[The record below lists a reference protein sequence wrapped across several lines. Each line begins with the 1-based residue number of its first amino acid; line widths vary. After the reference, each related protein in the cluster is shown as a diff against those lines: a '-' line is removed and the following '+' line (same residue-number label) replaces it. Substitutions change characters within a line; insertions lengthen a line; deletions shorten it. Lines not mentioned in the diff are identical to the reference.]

1 MSELSTMPEY
11 EMKSFSRWLVKAV
24 EKYFED
30 PDVQRRFEE
39 WQKEEQRKNELKEK
53 QECDN

>member
-1 MSELSTMPEY
+1 MYDIKTLPTY
-11 EMKSFSRWLVKAV
+11 EGRSFARWLARTV

-39 WQKEEQRKNELKEK
+39 WQKEKEQNNG
-53 QECDN
+53 QA